1 MINNRK
7 NGGKI
12 DFACA
17 AGAHT
22 QQNAGRRGNLMI
34 VSCFNI
40 QTLSSWAPLKNRFSL
55 LLLVVVAVDFQ
66 LLIINCRWTVSIER
80 TRTLLL
86 QHYQVELIRG
96 RFFSSFFLSPPL
108 RLLLECVFF
117 VPNVQ
122 SFWFC
127 CLRAYLEIGSHKE
140 RWYTTIEE
148 NIITRA
154 TSMTLCIERKKERK
168 ESTTSWR
175 CLHLAFLK
183 EEDSRRRVLWQQKD
197 DWPFDYILLW
207 RLLYSFVWAETNQ
220 LTSRSYSWTLNAC
233 VCHETF
239 PRLCNTNLSIRRRR
253 VENGYPPT
261 VVSLTLHLSD
271 LSYYYSSSFTHC
283 NRGRRTCYYVCRH
296 VYDEK
301 REQRG
306 VSFQRCPIVILG
318 YFFFGY
324 KFSRLCRTVGGWRR
338 RSRHFRVASFSIYQ
352 SAASS
357 LAAPPVGLL
366 WKDQIVCN

>member
-66 LLIINCRWTVSIER
+66 LLIINGRWTVSIER

-96 RFFSSFFLSPPL
+96 RLFSLLSCPPSSL
-108 RLLLECVFF
+108 VGVCVFCAECAELLVLLLARVFG
-117 VPNVQ
+117 N
-122 SFWFC
+122 W
-127 CLRAYLEIGSHKE
+127 
-140 RWYTTIEE
+140 
-148 NIITRA
+148 ITQREVIYNNRREYYYK
-154 TSMTLCIERKKERK
+154 SYQHDVVYRKKERK

-239 PRLCNTNLSIRRRR
+239 SRLCNTNLYRFVLVVWKTVTRRWCLLPCIYRIYLIIIR
-253 VENGYPPT
+253 VHSHTAIEGA
-261 VVSLTLHLSD
+261 V
-271 LSYYYSSSFTHC
+271 
-283 NRGRRTCYYVCRH
+283 H
-296 VYDEK
+296 V
-301 REQRG
+301 
-306 VSFQRCPIVILG
+306 I
-318 YFFFGY
+318 
-324 KFSRLCRTVGGWRR
+324 T
-338 RSRHFRVASFSIYQ
+338 
-352 SAASS
+352 SAAMSMTKKESS
-357 LAAPPVGLL
+357 GGFSFNVVLL
-366 WKDQIVCN
+366 LF